1 MSFKDHFS
9 RHADLYA
16 KARPHYP
23 GALFDWVT
31 AEAPARG
38 CAWDAGCGNGQASV
52 ALAQRFERVIATD
65 PSAQQLGNAVAHPRI
80 EYRNEPLDFPAKD
93 GSGYHTSIDA
103 CSVDAVTIAQALH
116 WFDLPA
122 FVTEVRRVA
131 KPGALFAAWCYANC
145 SVTPAVDAVIAH
157 LYDDVLGA
165 YWSPER
171 NLVDEGYAS
180 LDIPFAPVAAPAFE
194 MRVDWTARQLLA
206 YLTSWSAAQHYLKAT
221 GHDAIAAI
229 ADELFAAWPD
239 PAHAQPVRWTLAI
252 RAGRVTC

>member
-9 RHADLYA
+9 NHADLYA

-23 GALFDWVT
+23 EALFDWI
-31 AEAPARG
+31 AAQAPARD

-65 PSAQQLGNAVAHPRI
+65 PSAQQLANAVAHPRI
-80 EYRNEPLDFPAKD
+80 DYRNEPRNFSAKD
-93 GSGYHTSIDA
+93 GGGYHTSIADH
-103 CSVDAVTIAQALH
+103 SVDAITVAQALH
-116 WFDLPA
+116 WFELPA
-122 FVTEVRRVA
+122 FITEVRRVA
-131 KPGALFAAWCYANC
+131 KPRALFAAWCYANC

-157 LYDDVLGA
+157 LYDDILGA

-171 NLVDEGYAS
+171 TLVDEGYAS
-180 LDIPFAPVAAPAFE
+180 LDIPFARVAAPAFE

-206 YLTSWSAAQHYLKAT
+206 YLTSWSAAQHHRKAT

-229 ADELFAAWPD
+229 ADELLAAWHD
-239 PAHAQPVRWTLAI
+239 PEHMRPVRWTLAI
-252 RAGRVTC
+252 RAGRVS

>member
-1 MSFKDHFS
+1 MNFKDHFS
-9 RHADLYA
+9 HHADLYA

-23 GALFDWVT
+23 AALFDWIA
-31 AEAPARG
+31 AEAPART

-65 PSAQQLGNAVAHPRI
+65 PSAQQLDNAIAHPRI
-80 EYRNEPLDFPAKD
+80 DYRNEPRDLSAQA
-93 GSGYHTSIDA
+93 GYATSIDA
-103 CSVDAVTIAQALH
+103 HSIDAITVAQALH

-122 FVTEVRRVA
+122 FVAEVRRVA
-131 KPGALFAAWCYANC
+131 KPRALFAAWCYANC

-165 YWSPER
+165 YWPPER
-171 NLVDEGYAS
+171 TLVDEGYVS

-206 YLTSWSAAQHYLKAT
+206 YLTSWSAAQRYSRAT
-221 GHDAIAAI
+221 GRDAVGAI
-229 ADELFAAWPD
+229 ADELLAAWHD
-239 PAHAQPVRWTLAI
+239 PEHVRPVRWTLAI
-252 RAGRVTC
+252 RAGRVL